1 MDTTVV
7 ATINHSVV
15 IIEAVIGVVVVLLL
29 IAIIVTNH
37 RRKKA
42 AAPRTPEAVPNYY
55 ADLQSQP
62 AGRPDPFSTFASAA
76 SPSVPPSA
84 AQPGTHPGDIPPGG
98 YSGERAAYPGPLTS
112 AFADAVSGSG
122 LGNAADAVSGSGLG
136 NAATAAAFA
145 QTPSPPAGTPAGWLP
160 DPGGAPDTLRY
171 WDGNAWTQHFA
182 QRS

>member
-1 MDTTVV
+1 MDTAVL

-15 IIEAVIGVVVVLLL
+15 IIEAVIGVVVVVLLV
-29 IAIIVTNH
+29 AIIVTSH

-42 AAPRTPEAVPNYY
+42 AAPKPPEAAPNYY
-55 ADLQSQP
+55 ADLQQQP

-76 SPSVPPSA
+76 TPSTTPVTA
-84 AQPGTHPGDIPPGG
+84 HA
-98 YSGERAAYPGPLTS
+98 AAYPGDVAP
-112 AFADAVSGSG
+112 ADAPG
-122 LGNAADAVSGSGLG
+122 AFT
-136 NAATAAAFA
+136 TAAQGSELSAAAAAAAMA
-145 QTPSPPAGTPAGWLP
+145 QGSSPPAGTPAGWLP